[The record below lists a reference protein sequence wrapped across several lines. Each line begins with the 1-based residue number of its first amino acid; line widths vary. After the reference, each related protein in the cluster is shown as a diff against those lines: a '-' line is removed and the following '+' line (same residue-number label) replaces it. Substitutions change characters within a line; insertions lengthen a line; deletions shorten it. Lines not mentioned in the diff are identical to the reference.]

1 MKTLKLIFA
10 TLLITLI
17 GSSVFADTPPKSE
30 SNFFIGKWHL
40 YEISFL
46 STGETFDADEY
57 LKGENYQQFKD
68 DGSFISITPTVTS
81 NGEWKYDSKKK
92 NIIITGEFQG
102 THVKDVFKVVSTKG
116 DKYILDYNTEG
127 QTIRLYY
134 QKL

>member
-1 MKTLKLIFA
+1 MKTLKLVFA

-17 GSSVFADTPPKSE
+17 GSSVFAGSPPKKG
-30 SNFFIGKWHL
+30 SNFFVGKWHL

-46 STGETFDADEY
+46 STGESFNADEY
-57 LKGENYQQFKD
+57 LKGENYQQFEN

-81 NGEWKYDSKKK
+81 KGLWEYDSKKK
-92 NIIITGEFQG
+92 NMTISGEFEG
-102 THVKDVFKVVSTKG
+102 THVKDVFKVVSAKD
-116 DKYILDYNTEG
+116 DKYILDLHTEG